1 MFCSQALAYATRH
14 LAWSGAAVTT
24 LCQCRFRK
32 LLVGLD
38 DAPAAN
44 ANVNLQTSTDCKSV
58 AERRAVPTRREY
70 WENICGEEQADIYYP
85 SPSPGQYSPPAKHPC
100 GRAHPQYAS
109 ADRRRRESR
118 RVGEAH
124 GPSVVRLDAS
134 AITSL
139 HLLRG
144 DDDAKDGSV
153 GSLFN
158 YLDAT
163 VSVLLCVLTVYP
175 RELTLC
181 FSGHRARA
189 QKAPRVDPPA
199 LGRRFVDRRTIGRRG
214 RAHRRVRRGLRGYP

>member
-1 MFCSQALAYATRH
+1 M
-14 LAWSGAAVTT
+14 
-24 LCQCRFRK
+24 CQCRFRK

-38 DAPAAN
+38 DAPAAKVN
-44 ANVNLQTSTDCKSV
+44 ATTGPDMYDRKSV
-58 AERRAVPTRREY
+58 AGRRAVPTRREY
-70 WENICGEEQADIYYP
+70 WDNIWGEGEADMRTP
-85 SPSPGQYSPPAKHPC
+85 SPSPGSITTDF
-100 GRAHPQYAS
+100 GRAHPQYAPP
-109 ADRRRRESR
+109 DRRRRESR

-144 DDDAKDGSV
+144 DDDAKDGSI

-163 VSVLLCVLTVYP
+163 VSVLFCVLTVCP

-181 FSGHRARA
+181 FSGHRAWKK
-189 QKAPRVDPPA
+189 KAPRMDPSA
-199 LGRRFVDRRTIGRRG
+199 LGRRCVDRRTTGRRR

>member
-1 MFCSQALAYATRH
+1 M
-14 LAWSGAAVTT
+14 
-24 LCQCRFRK
+24 CQCRFRK

-38 DAPAAN
+38 DALAAKVN
-44 ANVNLQTSTDCKSV
+44 ATTGPDMYDRKSV
-58 AERRAVPTRREY
+58 AGRRAVPTRREY
-70 WENICGEEQADIYYP
+70 WDNIWGEGEADMRTP
-85 SPSPGQYSPPAKHPC
+85 SPSPGSITTDF
-100 GRAHPQYAS
+100 GRAHPQYAPP
-109 ADRRRRESR
+109 DRRESR

-144 DDDAKDGSV
+144 DDDAKDGSI

-163 VSVLLCVLTVYP
+163 VSVLFCVLTVCP
-175 RELTLC
+175 CELTLC
-181 FSGHRARA
+181 FSGHRAWA
-189 QKAPRVDPPA
+189 KKAPRMDPAA
-199 LGRRFVDRRTIGRRG
+199 LGRRCVDRRTTGRRG

>member
-1 MFCSQALAYATRH
+1 M
-14 LAWSGAAVTT
+14 
-24 LCQCRFRK
+24 CQCRFRK

-38 DAPAAN
+38 DAPAAKVN
-44 ANVNLQTSTDCKSV
+44 ATTGPDMYDRKSV
-58 AERRAVPTRREY
+58 AGRRAVPTRREY
-70 WENICGEEQADIYYP
+70 WDNIWGEGEADMRTP
-85 SPSPGQYSPPAKHPC
+85 SPSPGSITTDF
-100 GRAHPQYAS
+100 GRAHPQYAPP
-109 ADRRRRESR
+109 DRRESR

-144 DDDAKDGSV
+144 DDDAKDGSI

-163 VSVLLCVLTVYP
+163 VSVLFCVLTVCP
-175 RELTLC
+175 CELTLC
-181 FSGHRARA
+181 FSGHRAWA
-189 QKAPRVDPPA
+189 KKAPRMDPAA
-199 LGRRFVDRRTIGRRG
+199 LGRRVVDRRTTGRRG

>member
-38 DAPAAN
+38 DAPAAKVN
-44 ANVNLQTSTDCKSV
+44 ATTGPDMYDRKSV
-58 AERRAVPTRREY
+58 AGRRAVPTRREY
-70 WENICGEEQADIYYP
+70 WDNIWGEGEADMRTP
-85 SPSPGQYSPPAKHPC
+85 SPSPGSITTDF
-100 GRAHPQYAS
+100 GRAHPQYAPP
-109 ADRRRRESR
+109 DRRRRESR

-144 DDDAKDGSV
+144 DDDAKDGSI

-163 VSVLLCVLTVYP
+163 VSVLFCVLTVCP
-175 RELTLC
+175 CELTLC
-181 FSGHRARA
+181 FSGHRAWA
-189 QKAPRVDPPA
+189 KKAPRMDPSA
-199 LGRRFVDRRTIGRRG
+199 LGRRCVDRRTTGRRG

>member
-1 MFCSQALAYATRH
+1 M
-14 LAWSGAAVTT
+14 
-24 LCQCRFRK
+24 CQCRFRK

-38 DAPAAN
+38 DAPAAKVN
-44 ANVNLQTSTDCKSV
+44 ATTGPDMYDRKSV
-58 AERRAVPTRREY
+58 AGRRAVPTRREY
-70 WENICGEEQADIYYP
+70 WDNIWGEGEADMRTP
-85 SPSPGQYSPPAKHPC
+85 SPSPGSITTDF
-100 GRAHPQYAS
+100 GRAHPQYAPP
-109 ADRRRRESR
+109 DRRRRESR

-144 DDDAKDGSV
+144 DDDAKDGSI

-163 VSVLLCVLTVYP
+163 VSVLFCVLTVCP
-175 RELTLC
+175 CELTLC
-181 FSGHRARA
+181 FSGHRAWA
-189 QKAPRVDPPA
+189 KKAPRMDPSA
-199 LGRRFVDRRTIGRRG
+199 LGRRCVDRRTTGRRR

>member
-1 MFCSQALAYATRH
+1 
-14 LAWSGAAVTT
+14 

-38 DAPAAN
+38 DAPAAKVN
-44 ANVNLQTSTDCKSV
+44 ATTGPDMYDRKSV
-58 AERRAVPTRREY
+58 AGRRAVPTRREY
-70 WENICGEEQADIYYP
+70 WDNIWGEGEADMRTP
-85 SPSPGQYSPPAKHPC
+85 SPSPGSITTDF
-100 GRAHPQYAS
+100 GRAHPQYAPP
-109 ADRRRRESR
+109 DRRRRESR

-144 DDDAKDGSV
+144 DDDAKDGSI

-163 VSVLLCVLTVYP
+163 VSVLFCVLTVCP
-175 RELTLC
+175 CELTLC
-181 FSGHRARA
+181 FSGHRAWA
-189 QKAPRVDPPA
+189 KKAPRMDPAA
-199 LGRRFVDRRTIGRRG
+199 LGRRCVDRRTTGRRG

>member
-1 MFCSQALAYATRH
+1 M
-14 LAWSGAAVTT
+14 
-24 LCQCRFRK
+24 
-32 LLVGLD
+32 GLD
-38 DAPAAN
+38 DAPAAKVN
-44 ANVNLQTSTDCKSV
+44 ATTGPDMYDRKSV
-58 AERRAVPTRREY
+58 AGRRAVPTRREY
-70 WENICGEEQADIYYP
+70 WDNIWGEGEADMRTP
-85 SPSPGQYSPPAKHPC
+85 SPSPGSITTDF
-100 GRAHPQYAS
+100 GRAHPQYAPP
-109 ADRRRRESR
+109 DRRRRESR

-144 DDDAKDGSV
+144 DDDAKDGSI

-163 VSVLLCVLTVYP
+163 VSVLFCVLTVCP
-175 RELTLC
+175 CELTLC

-199 LGRRFVDRRTIGRRG
+199 LGRRCVDRRTTGRRR

>member
-1 MFCSQALAYATRH
+1 M
-14 LAWSGAAVTT
+14 
-24 LCQCRFRK
+24 
-32 LLVGLD
+32 GLD

-85 SPSPGQYSPPAKHPC
+85 SPSPGQYSQPAKHPC

-163 VSVLLCVLTVYP
+163 VSVSVFVCSHCLPMRTNFVFFRSP
-175 RELTLC
+175 RPGAEGSASGSSSPWATLRRSKNDWTPRKSSSTC
-181 FSGHRARA
+181 SARTA
-189 QKAPRVDPPA
+189 RVSVNRWYQPRPGVPTP
-199 LGRRFVDRRTIGRRG
+199 
-214 RAHRRVRRGLRGYP
+214 

>member
-1 MFCSQALAYATRH
+1 M
-14 LAWSGAAVTT
+14 
-24 LCQCRFRK
+24 CQCRFRK

-38 DAPAAN
+38 DAPAAKVN
-44 ANVNLQTSTDCKSV
+44 ATTGPDMYDRKSV
-58 AERRAVPTRREY
+58 AGRRAVPTRREY
-70 WENICGEEQADIYYP
+70 WDNIWGEGEADMRTP
-85 SPSPGQYSPPAKHPC
+85 SPSPGSITTDF
-100 GRAHPQYAS
+100 GRAHPQYAPP
-109 ADRRRRESR
+109 DRRRRESR

-144 DDDAKDGSV
+144 DDDAKDGSI

-163 VSVLLCVLTVYP
+163 VSVLFCVLTVCP
-175 RELTLC
+175 CELTLC
-181 FSGHRARA
+181 FSGHRAWA
-189 QKAPRVDPPA
+189 KKAPRMDPAA
-199 LGRRFVDRRTIGRRG
+199 LGRRCVDRRTTGRRG

>member
-1 MFCSQALAYATRH
+1 M
-14 LAWSGAAVTT
+14 
-24 LCQCRFRK
+24 
-32 LLVGLD
+32 GLD

-44 ANVNLQTSTDCKSV
+44 SNVNLQTYYSKSV
-58 AERRAVPTRREY
+58 AERRAVPTKREY

-85 SPSPGQYSPPAKHPC
+85 SPSPGQHSPPAKLPC
-100 GRAHPQYAS
+100 GRAHPQYAPP
-109 ADRRRRESR
+109 DRRRRESR

-144 DDDAKDGSV
+144 DDDAKDGSI

-163 VSVLLCVLTVYP
+163 VSATFFVCSHCLPTRTNFVFFRSP
-175 RELTLC
+175 RLGEEGSA
-181 FSGHRARA
+181 SGSCSPWATRRRSKNDWTPWKSSSTCSARTA
-189 QKAPRVDPPA
+189 RVSVNRWYQPRPGVPTP
-199 LGRRFVDRRTIGRRG
+199 
-214 RAHRRVRRGLRGYP
+214 

>member
-1 MFCSQALAYATRH
+1 M
-14 LAWSGAAVTT
+14 VTT

-38 DAPAAN
+38 DAPAAKVN
-44 ANVNLQTSTDCKSV
+44 ATTGPDMYDRKSV
-58 AERRAVPTRREY
+58 AGRRAVPTRREY
-70 WENICGEEQADIYYP
+70 WDNIWGEGEADMRTP
-85 SPSPGQYSPPAKHPC
+85 SPSPGSITTDF
-100 GRAHPQYAS
+100 GRAHPQYAPP
-109 ADRRRRESR
+109 DRRRRESR

-144 DDDAKDGSV
+144 DDDAKDGSI

-163 VSVLLCVLTVYP
+163 VSVLFCVLTVCP
-175 RELTLC
+175 CELTLC
-181 FSGHRARA
+181 FSGHRAWA
-189 QKAPRVDPPA
+189 KKAPRMDPSA
-199 LGRRFVDRRTIGRRG
+199 LGRRCVDRRTTGRRR

>member
-1 MFCSQALAYATRH
+1 
-14 LAWSGAAVTT
+14 

-38 DAPAAN
+38 DAPAAKVN
-44 ANVNLQTSTDCKSV
+44 ATTGPDMYDRKSV
-58 AERRAVPTRREY
+58 AGRRAVPTRREY
-70 WENICGEEQADIYYP
+70 WDNIWGEGEADMRTP
-85 SPSPGQYSPPAKHPC
+85 SPSPGSITTDF
-100 GRAHPQYAS
+100 GRAHPQYAPP
-109 ADRRRRESR
+109 DRRRRESR

-144 DDDAKDGSV
+144 DDDAKDGSI

-163 VSVLLCVLTVYP
+163 VSVLFCVLTVCP
-175 RELTLC
+175 CELTLC
-181 FSGHRARA
+181 FSGHRAWA
-189 QKAPRVDPPA
+189 KKAPRMDPSA
-199 LGRRFVDRRTIGRRG
+199 LGRRCVDRRTTGRRR

>member
-1 MFCSQALAYATRH
+1 M
-14 LAWSGAAVTT
+14 
-24 LCQCRFRK
+24 
-32 LLVGLD
+32 GLD
-38 DAPAAN
+38 DAPAAKVN
-44 ANVNLQTSTDCKSV
+44 ATTGPDMYDRKSV
-58 AERRAVPTRREY
+58 AGRRAVPTRREY
-70 WENICGEEQADIYYP
+70 WDNIWGEGEADMRTP
-85 SPSPGQYSPPAKHPC
+85 SPSPGSITTDF
-100 GRAHPQYAS
+100 GRAHPQYAPP
-109 ADRRRRESR
+109 DRRESR

-181 FSGHRARA
+181 FSGHRAWA
-189 QKAPRVDPPA
+189 KKAPRMDPAA
-199 LGRRFVDRRTIGRRG
+199 LGRRCVDRRTTGRRG

>member
-1 MFCSQALAYATRH
+1 M
-14 LAWSGAAVTT
+14 
-24 LCQCRFRK
+24 CQCRFRK

-38 DAPAAN
+38 DAPAAKVN
-44 ANVNLQTSTDCKSV
+44 ATTGPDMYDRKSV
-58 AERRAVPTRREY
+58 AGRRAVPTRREY
-70 WENICGEEQADIYYP
+70 WDNIWGEGEADMRTP
-85 SPSPGQYSPPAKHPC
+85 SPSPGSITTDF
-100 GRAHPQYAS
+100 GRAHPQYAPP
-109 ADRRRRESR
+109 DRRRRESR

-144 DDDAKDGSV
+144 DDDAKDGSI

-163 VSVLLCVLTVYP
+163 VSVLFCVLTVCP
-175 RELTLC
+175 CELTLC
-181 FSGHRARA
+181 FSGHRAWA
-189 QKAPRVDPPA
+189 KKAPRMDPSA
-199 LGRRFVDRRTIGRRG
+199 LGRRCVDRRTTGRRG